1 MIKFWKKGMI
11 QIVAAE
17 MENLSSLTKIVLQ
30 LMVIVYKKSIRAI
43 KYVRKINLLTAQRRR
58 EQRTLRQR
66 ERRENMSD
74 EQRAIAKAKQA
85 EYMRTKRAEVKASD
99 PEKYEKNLARHRKYY
114 EKTKEQRLAQQ
125 KEYRSN
131 MSEEEKQQRL
141 AQQKEYRNNM
151 SEEEIENNR
160 MKHTKYSR
168 SKYREMRD
176 AEEQLESPTLL
187 TDEPDLQ
194 KMQRTANKRQQIL
207 AHTRNYKSRK
217 WTNIEQVWDEDF
229 PCR

>member
-1 MIKFWKKGMI
+1 
-11 QIVAAE
+11 
-17 MENLSSLTKIVLQ
+17 
-30 LMVIVYKKSIRAI
+30 
-43 KYVRKINLLTAQRRR
+43 
-58 EQRTLRQR
+58 
-66 ERRENMSD
+66 MSD

-85 EYMRTKRAEVKASD
+85 EYMRKKRAEEKVSD

-125 KEYRSN
+125 KEYRNN

-141 AQQKEYRNNM
+141 AQQKEYRSNM

-160 MKHTKYSR
+160 IKHTKYIR

-187 TDEPDLQ
+187 TDEPYLQ
-194 KMQRTANKRQQIL
+194 KLQRSANKRQQIL

>member
-1 MIKFWKKGMI
+1 M
-11 QIVAAE
+11 
-17 MENLSSLTKIVLQ
+17 
-30 LMVIVYKKSIRAI
+30 
-43 KYVRKINLLTAQRRR
+43 
-58 EQRTLRQR
+58 RQR

-85 EYMRTKRAEVKASD
+85 EYMRKKRAEVKASD
-99 PEKYEKNLARHRKYY
+99 SEKYEKNLARHRKYY

-141 AQQKEYRNNM
+141 AQQKEYRSNM
-151 SEEEIENNR
+151 SEEEIQNNR
-160 MKHTKYSR
+160 IKHTKYSR
-168 SKYREMRD
+168 SKYKEMRD

-194 KMQRTANKRQQIL
+194 KMQRSANRRQQIL

>member
-1 MIKFWKKGMI
+1 M
-11 QIVAAE
+11 
-17 MENLSSLTKIVLQ
+17 
-30 LMVIVYKKSIRAI
+30 
-43 KYVRKINLLTAQRRR
+43 
-58 EQRTLRQR
+58 RQR

-85 EYMRTKRAEVKASD
+85 EYMRKKRAEVKASD
-99 PEKYEKNLARHRKYY
+99 SEKYEKNLARHRKYY

-141 AQQKEYRNNM
+141 AQQKEYRSNM

-160 MKHTKYSR
+160 IIHTKYSR

-176 AEEQLESPTLL
+176 AEEQLDRPTLL
-187 TDEPDLQ
+187 TDELDLQ
-194 KMQRTANKRQQIL
+194 KLQRSANKRQQIL
-207 AHTRNYKSRK
+207 AYTRNYKSRK
-217 WTNIEQVWDEDF
+217 WTNIEQVWDEEF
-229 PCR
+229 PCQ

>member
-1 MIKFWKKGMI
+1 
-11 QIVAAE
+11 
-17 MENLSSLTKIVLQ
+17 
-30 LMVIVYKKSIRAI
+30 
-43 KYVRKINLLTAQRRR
+43 
-58 EQRTLRQR
+58 
-66 ERRENMSD
+66 MSD

-85 EYMRTKRAEVKASD
+85 EYMRKKRAEVKASD
-99 PEKYEKNLARHRKYY
+99 SEKYEKNLARHRKYY

-141 AQQKEYRNNM
+141 AQQKEYRSNMSEEKKQQLLAQQKEYRSNM

-160 MKHTKYSR
+160 IIHTKYSR

-176 AEEQLESPTLL
+176 AEEQLDRRPTML

-194 KMQRTANKRQQIL
+194 KLQRSANKRQQIL
-207 AHTRNYKSRK
+207 ADTRNYKSRK

-229 PCR
+229 PCQ

>member
-1 MIKFWKKGMI
+1 
-11 QIVAAE
+11 
-17 MENLSSLTKIVLQ
+17 
-30 LMVIVYKKSIRAI
+30 
-43 KYVRKINLLTAQRRR
+43 
-58 EQRTLRQR
+58 
-66 ERRENMSD
+66 MSD

-85 EYMRTKRAEVKASD
+85 EYMRKKRAEEKASD

-141 AQQKEYRNNM
+141 AQQKEYRSNM

-160 MKHTKYSR
+160 IKHTKYSR

-187 TDEPDLQ
+187 TDEPDDLQ
-194 KMQRTANKRQQIL
+194 KMQRSANKRQQIL